1 MSSFKPSQ
9 RADQV
14 KSSEIVSGSLFI
26 AGGDAAKVLDDIEEP
41 LDEIALAIERK
52 IAVPFDLAVGFRRDH
67 RFDGTP
73 FQVFDEAVAVVALV
87 AEERCGLDLSRKCL
101 CLRDVVCL
109 SSSQAERE
117 GISQGVDD
125 GIYFRRQA
133 TARAAY
139 GLVLPPFL
147 RAPALC

>member
-14 KSSEIVSGSLFI
+14 KSSEIVAGRLFI
-26 AGGDAAKVLDDIEEP
+26 TGCDAAKVLDGIEES
-41 LDEIALAIERK
+41 LDEIALAIKRK
-52 IAVPFDLAVGFRRDH
+52 IAIPFDLAVSFRRDH
-67 RFDGTP
+67 RFDGAH
-73 FQVFDEAVAVVALV
+73 FQALDEVVAVVALV
-87 AEERCGLDLSRKCL
+87 AEKRCGLDLSRECL
-101 CLRDVVCL
+101 CLRDVMRL

-125 GIYFRRQA
+125 DMDFRRQA
-133 TARAAY
+133 AARAAY
-139 GLVLPPFL
+139 SLILPPFL

>member
-1 MSSFKPSQ
+1 MSSFEPRQ

-14 KSSEIVSGSLFI
+14 KSSEIVSGSLFVT
-26 AGGDAAKVLDDIEEP
+26 GGDSAEVLDDIEEP
-41 LDEIALAIERK
+41 LDEIALAVKRK
-52 IAVPFDLAVGFRRDH
+52 IAVTFDVAVCFRRDH
-67 RFDGTP
+67 RFDGSP
-73 FQVFDEAVAVVALV
+73 FQALDEAVAVVALV
-87 AEERCGLDLSRKCL
+87 AEECCGLDLSRKSF

-117 GISQGVDD
+117 RISQGVDD
-125 GIYFRRQA
+125 GMDFRRQA
-133 TARAAY
+133 AARAAY